1 VGSLRA
7 KIVAYVAATAAALL
21 LAAIIAVNM
30 YVARSTASAQFA
42 STADV
47 PLKPVAVV
55 FGAGIEADGEPSGM
69 LADRLDAAI
78 DLYRSGRVKKLLFSG
93 DNGSVNYNEVGAML
107 RYAMRRGIPV
117 RAMTPDYA
125 GFNTYATCYRAKT
138 IFGVR
143 SATLVTQRY
152 HLPRAL
158 YICQQ
163 LGIDVV
169 GVGTPDWGRE
179 PDGMMLRL
187 VVREY
192 LATLLASWEL
202 NVTHPRP
209 KYLGRYEGLR

>member
-1 VGSLRA
+1 VRSLRA
-7 KIVAYVAATAAALL
+7 KVAGYVAAAAAGLLLATIGAVSAYVALT
-21 LAAIIAVNM
+21 
-30 YVARSTASAQFA
+30 TASARFV

-93 DNGSVNYNEVGAML
+93 DNGSVTYNEVGAML
-107 RYAMRRGIPV
+107 RYALRRGVPAT
-117 RAMTPDYA
+117 AMTPDYA

-138 IFGVR
+138 IFGVQ

-158 YICQQ
+158 YICHR

-179 PDGMMLRL
+179 PDGMMLHL
-187 VVREY
+187 VAREY
-192 LATLLASWEL
+192 LATLLASFEL

-209 KYLGRYEGLR
+209 KYLGPYEGLR